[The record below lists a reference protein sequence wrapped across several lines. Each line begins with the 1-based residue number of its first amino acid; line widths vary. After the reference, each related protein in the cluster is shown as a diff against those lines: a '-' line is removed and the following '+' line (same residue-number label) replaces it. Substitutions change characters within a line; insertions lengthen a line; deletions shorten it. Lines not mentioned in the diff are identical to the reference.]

1 MEGKRYQVTFINVYS
16 PCDLEMNKRLWEE
29 VKNIRNNSLCH
40 MWCTLEDFNCV
51 RYPNERIGEAMKDYW
66 SRKRSDFN
74 QLIKDMR
81 VEEIPFDTEEVPLV
95 PT

>member
-1 MEGKRYQVTFINVYS
+1 
-16 PCDLEMNKRLWEE
+16 
-29 VKNIRNNSLCH
+29 